1 VWHRLLTIPVVSYSY
16 CRYDTGFKF
25 AALRFHGEIVS
36 LMAADMLLGHERR
49 WHWLS
54 QEGTAAFLNSSNP
67 RMLVLSRMELNGGDG
82 CCSMKSAKD
91 VDNVCH
97 DMFVFR
103 SPLHANVRLDLFN
116 YQQNIWQGEN
126 YAVGLLQLGGYE
138 LFNPCFDLPLFH
150 NHNSDVRPNQNEN
163 RCLHAVT
170 FLWLPSFFSI
180 LTAFYAASCQSA

>member
-1 VWHRLLTIPVVSYSY
+1 
-16 CRYDTGFKF
+16 
-25 AALRFHGEIVS
+25 
-36 LMAADMLLGHERR
+36 MAADMLLGHERR
-49 WHWLS
+49 WHGLS
-54 QEGTAAFLNSSNP
+54 QEGTAAFLNNSKP

-82 CCSMKSAKD
+82 CCSMKSVQY
-91 VDNVCH
+91 VDNICH

-163 RCLHAVT
+163 RCLHAAI
-170 FLWLPSFFSI
+170 FPWLPNLISI
-180 LTAFYAASCQSA
+180 LTAFYAVSCQSASMHITALCVCLS